1 MNRLK
6 ALKTVVFVFTFLL
19 IFGTISLAG
28 ILFNRAKNSNKPVYS
43 ASLGLS
49 VGTKIEQITA
59 VEGLL
64 YLLVSAPDKADEIIV
79 FNPVKAKI
87 VSNITLN

>member
-6 ALKTVVFVFTFLL
+6 ALKTVVFIFTFLL

-28 ILFNRAKNSNKPVYS
+28 ILFNRAKNSNKPVSS

-49 VGTKIEQITA
+49 VDTKVKQIA
-59 VEGLL
+59 ADEGLL
-64 YLLVSAPDKADEIIV
+64 YLLVSLPDKADKIII
-79 FNPVKAKI
+79 FNPIKAKI
-87 VSNITLN
+87 ISNITLN

>member
-6 ALKTVVFVFTFLL
+6 ALKTVVFIFTFLL

-28 ILFNRAKNSNKPVYS
+28 ILFNRAKNSNKPVSS

-49 VGTKIEQITA
+49 VGTKVKQITA
-59 VEGLL
+59 DEGLL
-64 YLLVSAPDKADEIIV
+64 YLLVSAPDKADEIII
-79 FNPVKAKI
+79 FKPVKAKI

>member
-6 ALKTVVFVFTFLL
+6 ALKIIVFIFTFLL
-19 IFGTISLAG
+19 IFGTISLVG
-28 ILFNRAKNSNKPVYS
+28 ILFNRAQNSDKAISS
-43 ASLGLS
+43 ANLGLS
-49 VGTKIEQITA
+49 AEVKIKQITA
-59 VEGLL
+59 DNGLL

-79 FNPVKAKI
+79 FNPAKAKI

>member
-6 ALKTVVFVFTFLL
+6 ALKIVVFVFTFLL
-19 IFGTISLAG
+19 VFGTISLVG
-28 ILFNRAKNSNKPVYS
+28 ILFNRAKNYDKAISS
-43 ASLGLS
+43 ANLGLS
-49 VGTKIEQITA
+49 AGAEIKQIA
-59 VEGLL
+59 ADEGLL
-64 YLLVSAPDKADEIIV
+64 YLLVSVPEKTDEIII

>member
-6 ALKTVVFVFTFLL
+6 ALKTVVFIFTFLL

-49 VGTKIEQITA
+49 VGTKIKQITA
-59 VEGLL
+59 DEGLL
-64 YLLVSAPDKADEIIV
+64 YLLVSMPDKADEIII

-87 VSNITLN
+87 ISNFTLN